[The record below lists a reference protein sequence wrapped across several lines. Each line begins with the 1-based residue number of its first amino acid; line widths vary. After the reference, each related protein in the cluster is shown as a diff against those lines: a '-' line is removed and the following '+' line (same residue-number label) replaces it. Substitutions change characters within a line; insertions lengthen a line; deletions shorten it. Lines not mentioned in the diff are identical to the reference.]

1 MLSQARLQPNPA
13 LAREQSS
20 NPILLV
26 CEYRLMRN
34 LLLTGITSPRYLLC
48 CGLLIA
54 TLHPTYGTLITN
66 LTPVADT
73 AIRDGTSADVSFGI
87 ALALPVGVGGSG
99 SPINH
104 ALLKFPIEFIPTNA
118 TVTAVT
124 LRLNSIAGNPFTPGT
139 ANFSTYRMLKPWN
152 ETETTWNTRL
162 APAIG
167 WGVPGAQANVDY
179 VSAASASAPITPG
192 PSVNFLNSAEMLDDV
207 ELWRTDSGTNFG
219 WILIADNELAGSGK
233 QIASREAGLQAPAL
247 LVMYTLPVPPAAPPV
262 ISNPTLVNG
271 ALQFS
276 FNAISNH
283 AHVVEASSSLSPT
296 NWITL
301 TNIAAFP
308 ADTLIHITNAA
319 TGNERYFRVGAQ

>member
-1 MLSQARLQPNPA
+1 
-13 LAREQSS
+13 
-20 NPILLV
+20 
-26 CEYRLMRN
+26 MRN
-34 LLLTGITSPRYLLC
+34 PLLTGITFPRYLLC
-48 CGLLIA
+48 CGLLSA
-54 TLHPTYGTLITN
+54 TLHPTHGTLNTN

-73 AIRDGTSADVSFGI
+73 ALRDGASADVSFGI
-87 ALALPVGVGGSG
+87 APALPVGVGGSG

-118 TVTAVT
+118 TVTAVA
-124 LRLNSIAGNPFTPGT
+124 LRLNSIAANPFTPGT

-192 PSVNFLNSAEMLDDV
+192 PSVNFFNSAEMLNDV
-207 ELWRTDSGTNFG
+207 ALWRTDPGTNFG

-233 QIASREAGLQAPAL
+233 QIASREDTVQPPL
-247 LVMYTLPVPPAAPPV
+247 LIVTYTLPAPPATAP
-262 ISNPTLVNG
+262 IIINPALVNG
-271 ALQFS
+271 SFQFS
-276 FNAISNH
+276 FNATSNH

-308 ADTLIHITNAA
+308 ADTLLHITNAA
-319 TGNERYFRVGAQ
+319 TGNEHYFRVGAQ